1 MIKETLQ
8 AIDGVA
14 TYPVVVLVLFVVA
27 FLGVVLWTW
36 QLDRDLMTKLER
48 LPLDATESNIGQED
62 MCHD

>member
-14 TYPVVVLVLFVVA
+14 TYPMVVLILFVVA

-36 QLDRDLMTKLER
+36 QLDRDLITKLER
-48 LPLDATESNIGQED
+48 LPLDATESKSGQGD
-62 MCHD
+62 MRHE